1 MSYGWYL
8 LDDKQKE
15 LIRSHLLRDVL
26 PFGPF
31 HVDIVV
37 GNDTLQ
43 SSAARLREVLD
54 ELSAMNL
61 VSISLIV
68 EGPEAASPDI
78 VDLLRAIAASGAT
91 VGSAELAALRF
102 STEVANAL
110 LETEAHSVT
119 VRFDVDANGV
129 SEAAI
134 AGVAAFRDERNR
146 RGWHFPKIACR
157 YDLHAD
163 AGTEYPHLVT
173 LSREL
178 HAGSMTLSFA
188 PPQDSNRSGAVV
200 ADAGGGSERRDQLA
214 AIEGDIESGFVRI
227 SGAGL
232 EERVLPD
239 AGWHDALALD
249 SLLPW
254 SHCTIGDDLDVWPCS
269 HIGRDTARALGNLE
283 QLTISEVW
291 NGSRFR
297 AMRQAIAGR
306 LTRPDD
312 GPPASGESCAECRQA
327 LEHRDDSF
335 LAETETWLAR
345 IRASLSAPYFPK
357 KASSDG
363 FDHPALR
370 ALRARFPRSH
380 FPAGELDTVERI
392 HAEAEIA
399 RIEALRLRVCA
410 AELDAD
416 ATLLRRSSPTPD
428 EPEVT
433 RRRAEDMKRTVTEL
447 DAFAERLFEEA
458 GRVGGIELVAAAP
471 PPFTSMRKWLE
482 RLSSVDASVSAEV
495 DETRV
500 IWMSLFKTLAE
511 NADMSK
517 IHRVMGVGVGF
528 EGPEVN
534 YNDHFAEHYCLD
546 IVDYSDRNPKL
557 KFITANIETGVDFP
571 DAHFDLIYSH
581 SVFEHLKDVGAALRE
596 IDRLVALGKYVYITI
611 SPLYYS
617 HAGAHVN
624 HPVKLDNWEH
634 LDPASRYY
642 LLDSPDPARI
652 DEGVYLNKVTVSQFL
667 AEVGKVGWEIRHFS
681 MRIVHPRDIPAELS
695 ERFPMV
701 DLAVEE
707 FRFVGRKV
715 IPKAKGI
722 EW

>member
-8 LDDKQKE
+8 LGEKQKE
-15 LIRSHLLRDVL
+15 LIRSHVVRDVL
-26 PFGPF
+26 PYGPF
-31 HVDIVV
+31 HVDFVV
-37 GNDTLQ
+37 GSAGLRPN
-43 SSAARLREVLD
+43 AARLREIVD
-54 ELSAMNL
+54 ELTAMNL
-61 VSISLIV
+61 AAIGLIV
-68 EGPEAASPDI
+68 EGPEAASPEI
-78 VDLLRAIAASGAT
+78 VDLLRVV
-91 VGSAELAALRF
+91 VGSGVTIERVSLAARNL
-102 STEVANAL
+102 SIGLVHTL
-110 LETEAHSVT
+110 LEIEAHSVT
-119 VRFDVDANGV
+119 VRFDVGADGVDESDIANV
-129 SEAAI
+129 IE
-134 AGVAAFRDERNR
+134 FRDERNR

-157 YDLHAD
+157 YYLDAD
-163 AGTEYPHLVT
+163 AGAEYADLVV

-178 HAGSMTLSFA
+178 QAGSMTLSRGTSLEA
-188 PPQDSNRSGAVV
+188 RGSGGVV
-200 ADAGGGSERRDQLA
+200 AVADNGSLRLDSVATLD
-214 AIEGDIESGFVRI
+214 GDIASGFVRL
-227 SGAGL
+227 SGIEIPG
-232 EERVLPD
+232 RPM
-239 AGWHDALALD
+239 HDAERDEALSLAA
-249 SLLPW
+249 LLPW
-254 SHCTIGDDLDVWPCS
+254 FHCAIDDRLDVWTCS
-269 HIGRDTARALGNLE
+269 HAPCDTGRPLGNLE
-283 QLTISEVW
+283 RLTVSEVW
-291 NGSRFR
+291 NGDGFHGLRRSGT
-297 AMRQAIAGR
+297 GR
-306 LTRPDD
+306 LTRPDKD
-312 GPPASGESCAECRQA
+312 VPEAHPICGLCEQE
-327 LEHRDDSF
+327 LEHCDDTF
-335 LAETETWLAR
+335 LAETKAWLAR

-357 KASSDG
+357 IASSDG

-370 ALRARFPRSH
+370 AMRARFPRSR

-399 RIEALRLRVCA
+399 RIEALRLRVRA
-410 AELDAD
+410 AELDSE
-416 ATLLRRSSPTPD
+416 ATMLRRSSPTPD
-428 EPEVT
+428 EPEVI
-433 RRRAEDMKRTVTEL
+433 RRRAEDLKRKVTEL

-471 PPFTSMRKWLE
+471 PPFASMRKWLE
-482 RLSSVDASVSAEV
+482 RLARLDASVSADV

-528 EGPEVN
+528 DGPEVN

-611 SPLYYS
+611 SPLYFS

-681 MRIVHPRDIPAELS
+681 MRIVHPRDIPAELA

>member
-15 LIRSHLLRDVL
+15 LIRSHLVRGVL
-26 PFGPF
+26 PYGPF

-37 GNDTLQ
+37 G
-43 SSAARLREVLD
+43 SAGLRSTTARLHEVLD

-68 EGPEAASPDI
+68 EGPEVASPDI
-78 VDLLRAIAASGAT
+78 VDLLRAAAASGAT
-91 VGSAELAALRF
+91 IGSVDLAALSF
-102 STEVANAL
+102 STDLAHAL

-129 SEAAI
+129 NESAI
-134 AGVAAFRDERNR
+134 ANVAAFRDERNR

-157 YDLHAD
+157 YDLSNDAD
-163 AGTEYPHLVT
+163 TEYPHLVT

-178 HAGSMTLSFA
+178 HAGSMTLSFGQV
-188 PPQDSNRSGAVV
+188 QDAIRSGGPV
-200 ADAGGGSERRDQLA
+200 AAADGGSERRDQLA
-214 AIEGDIESGFVRI
+214 TIDGDVKSGFVRV
-227 SGAGL
+227 SGADL
-232 EERVLPD
+232 PERSLPNS
-239 AGWHDALALD
+239 GRHDALGLD
-249 SLLPW
+249 AVLPW
-254 SHCTIGDDLDVWPCS
+254 FHCTIGDNLDVWLCS
-269 HIGRDTARALGNLE
+269 HVARDTSRPLGNLE
-283 QLTISEVW
+283 RLTISEVW
-291 NGSRFR
+291 NGNRFR
-297 AMRQAIAGR
+297 AVREEIAGR
-306 LTRPDD
+306 FRRPDD
-312 GPPASGESCAECRQA
+312 GLAGSGESCAACRQA
-327 LEHRDDSF
+327 LEHRDDVF
-335 LAETETWLAR
+335 LAETESWLAR
-345 IRASLSAPYFPK
+345 IRASLSAPYFPRN
-357 KASSDG
+357 ASSDG
-363 FDHPALR
+363 FSHPALS
-370 ALRARFPRSH
+370 ALRARFPRSR

-399 RIEALRLRVCA
+399 RIEALRLRVRA

-416 ATLLRRSSPTPD
+416 ATMLRRSSPTPD

-433 RRRAEDMKRTVTEL
+433 RRRAEDMKHTVTEL

-471 PPFTSMRKWLE
+471 PPFASMRKWLE
-482 RLSSVDASVSAEV
+482 RLALVDASVSADV

-528 EGPEVN
+528 DGPEVN

-611 SPLYYS
+611 SPLYFS

>member
-8 LDDKQKE
+8 LGDKQKE
-15 LIRSHLLRDVL
+15 LIRSHVVRDVL
-26 PFGPF
+26 PYGPF
-31 HVDIVV
+31 HVDILV
-37 GNDTLQ
+37 GKAGLR
-43 SSAARLREVLD
+43 SSLARLREVLD

-61 VSISLIV
+61 VAVSL
-68 EGPEAASPDI
+68 S
-78 VDLLRAIAASGAT
+78 VDPAFDA
-91 VGSAELAALRF
+91 SAELVDLAGSVVATGATLTSVDLAAARL
-102 STEVANAL
+102 TADLAHAL
-110 LETEAHSVT
+110 LETGAHSVT
-119 VRFDVDANGV
+119 VRFDVPPEGV
-129 SEAAI
+129 DPAAI
-134 AGVAAFRDERNR
+134 TKVAYLRDERNR
-146 RGWHFPKIACR
+146 RGWHFPKLVAA
-157 YDLHAD
+157 YVVPSN
-163 AGTEYPHLVT
+163 AGTECTDLVA

-178 HAGSMTLSFA
+178 HAGRMQLELEAPEQRSTLLPSFA
-188 PPQDSNRSGAVV
+188 
-200 ADAGGGSERRDQLA
+200 ADAA
-214 AIEGDIESGFVRI
+214 SGYVRI
-227 SGAGL
+227 AGPGITDG
-232 EERVLPD
+232 ESPRRRE
-239 AGWHDALALD
+239 ALSIAT
-249 SLLPW
+249 LLPW
-254 SHCTIGDDLDVWPCS
+254 FHCTIDDSLDVWPCPHARS
-269 HIGRDTARALGNLE
+269 ETDRALGNLVRC
-283 QLTISEVW
+283 TVSEVW
-291 NGSRFR
+291 NSDRIG
-297 AMRQAIAGR
+297 AIRRSISSR
-306 LTRPDD
+306 LTRPCDD
-312 GPPASGESCAECRQA
+312 SPDPDAECGECERELA
-327 LEHRDDSF
+327 SRDAAFVS
-335 LAETETWLAR
+335 ETAAWLAR
-345 IRASLSAPYFPK
+345 MRASMSAPYFPRI
-357 KASSDG
+357 ASIDG
-363 FDHPALR
+363 FNHPALR
-370 ALRARFPRSH
+370 ALRDRFPRSRY
-380 FPAGELDTVERI
+380 PAGELDTVERI

-399 RIEALRLRVCA
+399 RIEALRLRVRA
-410 AELDAD
+410 AELAAE
-416 ATLLRRSSPTPD
+416 ATLLRRSSPGPD
-428 EPEVT
+428 EPEEL
-433 RRRAEDMKRTVTEL
+433 RRRAEVLVHTVAEL

-458 GRVGGIELVAAAP
+458 GRAGGLELVSAAP
-471 PPFTSMRKWLE
+471 PPFVSMRMWLE
-482 RLSSVDASVSAEV
+482 RLAAVDSSVSAEV

-652 DEGVYLNKVTVSQFL
+652 DEGVYLNKVTVSEFL
-667 AEVGKVGWEIRHFS
+667 AEVGRVGWEIRHFS
-681 MRIVHPRDIPAELS
+681 MRIVHPRDIPTGLS
-695 ERFPMV
+695 ERFPLV